1 MRQQRDLQILK
12 KGGVISTNLA
22 TEYINIQ
29 NMVCVCAYINIDW
42 GGLWLWSPFW
52 ILSFTLALSS
62 GRKNTAATFGGR
74 EIYKSFTVATVLM
87 SFSCYQQLLC
97 LSRETD
103 EFLLSNAYIHK
114 YSIYTVK

>member
-62 GRKNTAATFGGR
+62 GKKNTAATFGGR
-74 EIYKSFTVATVLM
+74 EI
-87 SFSCYQQLLC
+87 
-97 LSRETD
+97 
-103 EFLLSNAYIHK
+103 I
-114 YSIYTVK
+114 